1 MTQPARG
8 TSVKRGGLRQ
18 QDRRALV
25 FGAVV
30 LALLLGYARV
40 VRPAVAQLREQR
52 MLLHEEQTR
61 LARERSLLASV
72 TSGPNAQTAIVRQL
86 NAEGPRLFAGDSVA
100 ATAELT
106 SYTTGI
112 ADASQLRL
120 TSVEA
125 HAPRTTQGITT
136 LAIDV
141 RGEGSWRNALAFA
154 HSMESATRL
163 VDIQSLRIERGAR
176 GGPLGGDLVAVSATL
191 SGYSRSAP

>member
-1 MTQPARG
+1 MTHAAPNPSMKG
-8 TSVKRGGLRQ
+8 GGLRP

-40 VRPAVAQLREQR
+40 VRPAVAQLMEQR
-52 MLLHEEQTR
+52 TLLHEEQTR

-72 TSGPNAQTAIVRQL
+72 ASGPNAQTAIVRQL
-86 NAEGPRLFAGDSVA
+86 TAEGPRLFAGDSVA

-106 SYTTGI
+106 SYATI
-112 ADASQLRL
+112 VAEASQLRL
-120 TSVEA
+120 ASVEA
-125 HAPRTTQGITT
+125 HAPRTAQGITT

-141 RGEGSWRNALAFA
+141 RGEGSWRSVLAFV